1 MSATGQR
8 EVGGGVRRPQLA
20 FRELMAGWFAVG
32 ATDPRQGAARGRAAR
47 TRLALHGTIA
57 IDDLARFAT
66 SPDHQ
71 AVLRGGIRFPAL
83 GGEMPGS
90 GRVELFVA
98 HRADG
103 ERRMV
108 YELACQGAAGPLYFA
123 GEKEVVRRSPLWIWR
138 DTTTL
143 YSRLH
148 RGTDRSGEVVAAGI
162 LRLSPWQLVRMLG
175 TFRARPLG
183 GLARFGLFFG
193 GQLWSTYVRRRP
205 AVVAGNGG

>member
-1 MSATGQR
+1 MNAAREQ
-8 EVGGGVRRPQLA
+8 EVGGGVSEPQLA

-32 ATDPRQGAARGRAAR
+32 ATDPRQGAARGREAG
-47 TRLALHGTIA
+47 TRLALHGTVA
-57 IDDLARFAT
+57 IDDLGRFAS
-66 SPDHQ
+66 SPDHR
-71 AVLRGGIRFPAL
+71 AALRGGIRFPAL
-83 GGEMPGS
+83 GGEMPGA

-98 HRADG
+98 NRSDG

-108 YELACQGAAGPLYFA
+108 YELACQGPAGPLYFA

-143 YSRLH
+143 YSRLY

-162 LRLSPWQLVRMLG
+162 LRLSPWQLVRMVG

-183 GLARFGLFFG
+183 SLARFGLFFS
-193 GQLWSTYVRRRP
+193 GQLWATYVRRAP
-205 AVVAGNGG
+205 AVPPGDGG